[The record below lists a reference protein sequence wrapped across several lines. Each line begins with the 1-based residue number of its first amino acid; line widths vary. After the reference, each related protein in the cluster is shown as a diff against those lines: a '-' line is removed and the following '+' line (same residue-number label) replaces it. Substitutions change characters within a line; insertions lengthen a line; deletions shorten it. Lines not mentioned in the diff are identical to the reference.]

1 MTDKMNEAI
10 KDIAFRHGVVLGKD
24 DPVLILQTMN
34 EKLLAENRKEQEAM
48 LAQLKEEM
56 ENISSQWKD
65 DAKDKAERVLNA
77 ALASSKETMDKI
89 LRQATHES
97 ALVMQKMISDSL
109 KEARVLNQQTQK
121 TSQFTL
127 LSSAVLLTVSCTFI
141 LFFLSKIVS

>member
-1 MTDKMNEAI
+1 MNEAI

-48 LAQLKEEM
+48 LAQFKEEM

-109 KEARVLNQQTQK
+109 KEARGLNQQTQK

>member
-1 MTDKMNEAI
+1 MNEAI

-48 LAQLKEEM
+48 LAQFKEEM

-121 TSQFTL
+121 TSQFKL